1 MADGTMI
8 AAYAGA
14 PSSDIPSNDSL
25 TSNGARYSWPWKVI
39 RSWPHSRVSQWISIP
54 SSGKRCL

>member
-1 MADGTMI
+1 MRSSA
-8 AAYAGA
+8 
-14 PSSDIPSNDSL
+14 SDIPSNDSL
-25 TSNGARYSWPWKVI
+25 TSKGARYSWPWKVI